1 MSQKVTLVDDLNGEP
16 ADDTHLFSLD
26 GSTYEID
33 LTAVNAGLL
42 YEALQPFIDKARKVA
57 KGSPAKAPA
66 KGLVQWGERRSPRL
80 LGEIRDW
87 GRRNG
92 WEVSDFGRIP
102 RDLEEEF
109 WKAHPGRRP

>member
-57 KGSPAKAPA
+57 KKAPA
-66 KGLVQWGERRSPRL
+66 RAGASLGERRSPAL
-80 LGEIRDW
+80 LGEIRDY
-87 GRRNG
+87 GRRHG
-92 WEVSDFGRIP
+92 REVSDFGRIP